1 MPQHHKP
8 SSMSLDKFLNNRSRC
23 EIVLGRRIRT
33 NEPRKEKNI
42 IRRKL
47 RKTLRRS
54 KITQSSLFNRGRWA
68 LNCGEMT
75 FLREFCSP
83 LYFLGQMLSLSI
95 LKNPKFGNRHMNGQ
109 ATLHFFYFLRSAKNR
124 KSSFRTEDGTFSPP
138 SPGEICT
145 TCSHRVPLHL
155 TTSPAPPLL
164 LIGLLISALCDSKG
178 FRRHIQS

>member
-1 MPQHHKP
+1 
-8 SSMSLDKFLNNRSRC
+8 MSLDKFLNNRSRC

-109 ATLHFFYFLRSAKNR
+109 ATLHFFISYVLQRIGNR
-124 KSSFRTEDGTFSPP
+124 HSEQKMVLSV
-138 SPGEICT
+138 
-145 TCSHRVPLHL
+145 H
-155 TTSPAPPLL
+155 LL
-164 LIGLLISALCDSKG
+164 LVKSVLLALIAYRCISQPHQRLLFC
-178 FRRHIQS
+178 